1 MTTGDDGIDGGEHDG
16 LAVGTHEQVGAHTAA
31 VVLLLLPVGWTR
43 ERQVIWVLR
52 VDLTLGHLLS
62 HLVHVEFSLHLPA
75 LHQHLL

>member
-31 VVLLLLPVGWTR
+31 VVLLLLPIRGS
-43 ERQVIWVLR
+43 ERQVIRVLR

-62 HLVHVEFSLHLPA
+62 HLVHVEFSLHLPS